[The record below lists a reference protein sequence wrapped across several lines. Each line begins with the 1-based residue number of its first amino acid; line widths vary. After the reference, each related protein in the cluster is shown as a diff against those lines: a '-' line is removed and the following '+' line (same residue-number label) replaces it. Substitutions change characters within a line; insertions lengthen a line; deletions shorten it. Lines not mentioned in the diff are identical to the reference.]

1 MKKIEDIF
9 AVNRIVPVVVIND
22 INAAIPLA
30 ETLLSSGINTME
42 ITLRTENARKII
54 EKVAKEVPQMLVG
67 AGTIRTAADY
77 VDACNAGAEYI
88 ISPGVTNE
96 LLNAASR
103 GPKHVRYIPGV
114 VTPSQVM
121 DCADHDIKY
130 LKFFPAEPYNAYEV
144 IKSLSSVF
152 PDVKFCPT
160 GGISNANVGKYVQ
173 LANIFAAGM
182 SSIVEAKLI
191 AAHDFAEI
199 KRRCDESVAIVKQIL
214 NLA

>member
-1 MKKIEDIF
+1 MKKIEEIF

-22 INAAIPLA
+22 ITAAIPLA
-30 ETLLSSGINTME
+30 EILLESGINTME

-77 VDACNAGAEYI
+77 TDACNAGAEYI

-103 GPKHVRYIPGV
+103 GPKNVRYIPGV

-121 DCADHDIKY
+121 DCADRDVKY
-130 LKFFPAEPYNAYEV
+130 LKFFPAEPYNAYNV
-144 IKSLSSVF
+144 IKSLASVF

-160 GGISNANVGKYVQ
+160 GGISNANVAKYIQ
-173 LANIFAAGM
+173 LPNIFAAGM

-191 AAHDFAEI
+191 ADHDFAEI
-199 KRRCDESVAIVKQIL
+199 KRRCDESVEIVKQTL